1 MTSELAAELG
11 VKVST
16 SASAQARAAATL
28 GCKKAIVVQ
37 PYAATEIDRIAG
49 YGRQWVAGAVR
60 TVMLRSTPV
69 PVDSCYYRR
78 NASKMTDANCGC
90 IFSNWKRS

>member
-28 GCKKAIVVQ
+28 SCKKAIVVQ
-37 PYAATEIDRIAG
+37 PYAATEMDRIAG
-49 YGRQWVAGAVR
+49 YGRHGLPGRYEPSWCGAR
-60 TVMLRSTPV
+60 PCL
-69 PVDSCYYRR
+69 
-78 NASKMTDANCGC
+78 
-90 IFSNWKRS
+90 